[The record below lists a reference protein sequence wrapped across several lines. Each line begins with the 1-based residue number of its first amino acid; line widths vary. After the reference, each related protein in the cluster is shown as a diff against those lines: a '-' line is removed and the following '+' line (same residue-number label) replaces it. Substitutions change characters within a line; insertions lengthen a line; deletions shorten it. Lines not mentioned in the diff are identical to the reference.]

1 MFFFSYSPRFFC
13 AQLIPCQW
21 REAHLRT
28 KSGGGVQLVKR
39 EQGVKGPWVAMGGYG
54 WLWVAM
60 GDCMIGM

>member
-1 MFFFSYSPRFFC
+1 MRSAHPMF
-13 AQLIPCQW
+13 LW

-60 GDCMIGM
+60 GGYGWLWVAMGGYGIV